1 MKTVRSNR
9 GIHPVLFGVAVA
21 LVVLLGSM
29 VLSPALA
36 QKSKKPQPAVAA
48 QMTFKEILQ
57 KYQGKTTNIGIL
69 SKVAGDYF
77 VLEQEGVT
85 AMHPIAVVQAVRLVK
100 LEEGDSTSVEIYL
113 LSHE

>member
-1 MKTVRSNR
+1 MKTVQSDR
-9 GIHPVLFGVAVA
+9 GIYPVLFGVVVV

-36 QKSKKPQPAVAA
+36 QKSKKAQPPVAA
-48 QMTFKEILQ
+48 QMTIKEVLQ
-57 KYQGKTTNIGIL
+57 KYQGRATNIGTL
-69 SKVAGDYF
+69 SKVAGDCF

-85 AMHPIAVVQAVRLVK
+85 AIHPIAVVQAVRLIK